1 MPEIAQIR
9 ANVLNDFSA
18 CQLSQCTS
26 ARFMNIISLE
36 TNLKCFLSSVEQF
49 SFFRSGELH
58 CLRQWLVKYNPGFSH
73 RSCCQYLHTSHRHW
87 AWFWFFQHSPSSFLV
102 ELPGKSPFLSFG
114 KSLLLLY
121 QWFSNL
127 SLAESPEGLVK
138 THLHSRVSDSVSP
151 ECGPRMCIYDNF
163 PSEVNS
169 VGEGFSLWE
178 PSISFIPGKVSSLN
192 QYWPKHLL
200 LLFLRHSI
208 SLENPLSLTQRHY
221 LHCIHTTWP
230 ALASYLTFSQ
240 LPLEEGIPV
249 R

>member
-36 TNLKCFLSSVEQF
+36 TNLKCSLSSVEQF
-49 SFFRSGELH
+49 FFFRSGELY

-73 RSCCQYLHTSHRHW
+73 RSCCQYVHTSHRHR
-87 AWFWFFQHSPSSFLV
+87 ARFWFSQHCPSSFLV
-102 ELPGKSPFLSFG
+102 ELPGKSPFLSSG
-114 KSLLLLY
+114 KSLLLLD

-127 SLAESPEGLVK
+127 SLGESPEGLVK
-138 THLHSRVSDSVSP
+138 TRLYSRVSDSVSP

-163 PSEVNS
+163 LCEIKA
-169 VGEGFSLWE
+169 VGEGFFSLWE
-178 PSISFIPGKVSSLN
+178 PSISFIAGKVSSLN
-192 QYWPKHLL
+192 QYWPKHLLL

-221 LHCIHTTWP
+221 LCCIHTACP
-230 ALASYLTFSQ
+230 AIAFYLTFS
-240 LPLEEGIPV
+240 
-249 R
+249 